1 MGAEDVKESG
11 ASAPARPTAPGDNAT
26 AVFVPPFALT
36 APDILVAG
44 PGVLDTRSNAT
55 LEAAWPQG
63 SAVDASKIESYV
75 WDLGDGTVAV
85 GRVATHRFEA
95 PGAVEVAVVVQDVY
109 GRSATARAT
118 LGIADNRTESGVI
131 AVGNGAQDAVAY
143 SPGSNAHDHRDF
155 DVALEP
161 GAAGATLTLRF
172 ERRPAVS
179 GQLVP
184 AEANNLVLRVFDGE
198 GALVASAGGAGNP
211 KSLTLDADALA
222 GSAITL
228 RVSGDSGIQ
237 VPFTLQSLILYAGAA
252 E

>member
-1 MGAEDVKESG
+1 MKESG
-11 ASAPARPTAPGDNAT
+11 TAPPTPRPTPDGNAT
-26 AVFVPPFALT
+26 GVFVPPFALS
-36 APDILVAG
+36 APEILVTSAG
-44 PGVLDTRSNAT
+44 VPDTRSNVT
-55 LEAAWPQG
+55 LEAAWPDG

-75 WDLGDGTVAV
+75 WDFGDGASAV

-95 PGAVEVAVVVQDVY
+95 PGAFEVAVVVQDVY
-109 GRSATARAT
+109 GRSATARAP
-118 LGIADNRTESGVI
+118 LGVADNRTETGVI

-143 SPGSNAHDHRDF
+143 SPGSNAFDHRDF

-161 GAAGATLTLRF
+161 GAAGATLTLSF

-211 KSLTLDADALA
+211 KSLALDAKALA
-222 GSAITL
+222 GSAVTL
-228 RVSGDSGIQ
+228 RVSGESGFQI
-237 VPFTLQSLILYAGAA
+237 PFTLQSLILYAGAA